1 MEAIEGL
8 GALFLFIALIFVLLL
23 AILSILMPYF
33 VYRIHQN
40 ISSINNKL
48 DSISEKLKL
57 LIEIIAIK
65 KPKNRPTDKKTNGGT
80 PFRVGE

>member
-8 GALFLFIALIFVLLL
+8 GALFLFIALIFALLL

-40 ISSINNKL
+40 ISSINDKL
-48 DSISEKLKL
+48 DSISERLKL
-57 LIEIIAIK
+57 LIDIISLK
-65 KPKNRPTDKKTNGGT
+65 KPKKRPTDKKPNESTAFHIGK
-80 PFRVGE
+80 